1 MSPQPHSDIE
11 LIAGLQ
17 QPELSRR
24 TYEDSLYL
32 QFRYFIDEGT
42 RKFQLTKEESFS
54 CYSDAVLHAIQ
65 NIRSGAF
72 EGRSMLK
79 TYLYQVFHNKC
90 VDQVRKNTTHKGEV
104 NKSAVVPEM
113 LSNLSDP
120 AKTIIQEL
128 TDRADVADLKTR
140 LKELGE
146 NCRQMLLLSAEGYP
160 DKEIATI
167 MEFKTAGVAK
177 TSRLRCL
184 EKLRRLYTNK
194 SG

>member
-1 MSPQPHSDIE
+1 MSSQPHSDIE

-17 QPELSRR
+17 QPGFGRR
-24 TYEDSLYL
+24 SYEDSLYL
-32 QFRYFIDEGT
+32 QFRYFIEEGL
-42 RKFQLTKEESFS
+42 RKFNLTREESFS
-54 CYSDAVLHAIQ
+54 CYSDSVLHVIQ

-104 NKSAVVPEM
+104 NRSAIVPEM
-113 LSNLSDP
+113 LGSLSDP
-120 AKTIIQEL
+120 AKTIVQEL
-128 TDRADVADLKTR
+128 TDRADVEDLKRR
-140 LKELGE
+140 LKELGD
-146 NCRQMLLLSAEGYP
+146 NCRKMLLLSAEGYP
-160 DKEIATI
+160 DKEIANI

-177 TSRLRCL
+177 TSRLRCM

-194 SG
+194 S